1 MATIIVGYH
10 LAKRASDGREFI
22 SLDLQGDVEMV
33 QSMETGNFYATVR
46 KASIPST
53 FIEETAKGL
62 IGTKLPGV
70 IKRVESEPYNYTVEQ
85 TGEVI
90 KLMHRYVYQIEE
102 TEAMAI
108 YNPIAKE
115 KMFSLRPSLVKS

>member
-1 MATIIVGYH
+1 MSTVIVGYH
-10 LAKRASDGREFI
+10 LAKRASDGKEFI

-53 FIEETAKGL
+53 FSEDTAKGL
-62 IGTKLPGV
+62 IGTKMPGI
-70 IKRVESEPYNYTVEQ
+70 IKRVESIPYDYKVAE

-90 KLMHRYVYQIEE
+90 KLAHRYEYQPEV
-102 TEAMAI
+102 AQ
-108 YNPIAKE
+108 YNPMPE
-115 KMFSLRPSLVKS
+115 KMFSLRPTLVKS

>member
-10 LAKRASDGREFI
+10 WAKRASDGREFI
-22 SLDLQGDVEMV
+22 SLDLQGEVEMV

-53 FIEETAKGL
+53 FSEETAKGL
-62 IGTKLPGV
+62 VGSKIPGKIV
-70 IKRVESEPYNYTVEQ
+70 RVESEPYDYTVAE

-90 KLMHRYVYQIEE
+90 KLAHRYEYQL
-102 TEAMAI
+102 EAAP
-108 YNPIAKE
+108 YNPMPE
-115 KMFSLRPSLVKS
+115 KMFSLKRSMQTS